1 MEQVRAI
8 VRIHRRSDGAVAD
21 VSDMIDGS
29 DGGRPV
35 IHRAVN
41 RAGDFS
47 FALTVGSSNPILES
61 FDGWTDGSGGPA
73 DAGAVTWG
81 MYCTVTDATSGALM
95 TDGIISTLRL
105 QERVLQVECAD
116 WLAVLGSQG
125 GDIRRNFYADS
136 VVRDTDARWEEDA
149 IRSTF
154 ADDEVPMTETAQ
166 FAVYSPMMHT
176 GSSGAHMIYDANRS
190 SPGPRTVT
198 WQIGGSHSQIRKI
211 TGMRFLWQNMSDIGV
226 TDCNAV
232 ITASLNGISVT
243 RSVLFNYEPPIPG
256 RAYVTLDFDF
266 GIVDTREGAKLT
278 ITADTDSAGLFTLG
292 IYVVGGDGVLDGD
305 AIDGSPGSLQGTVE
319 AYVWKQAD
327 ATVAGQDLVI
337 SSIDGVS
344 SIDESLLQPDASG
357 RVRCTYSTG
366 EIQTGEIM
374 RQIGER
380 LGFSSTVMQISSDS
394 DPKVA
399 QFNTGGGYAL
409 DYLTLVAD
417 ITDKEGRGR
426 SFCAVGNP
434 PALNIGSRRLSSD
447 SPQHRTV
454 YGCVDTSDPDVCDV
468 IMYAYSPTLTMKN
481 RPSRAVYRGE
491 QSNPDGENRGYMI
504 LVVSDPKLLDSRGLD
519 TDTLI
524 SSSGVSDIGSAA
536 AAAWSEISKDPEEW
550 EGELTLSGIVP
561 NMIDSSGQFAGS
573 GIVIEVTHP
582 LSGQTKKKF
591 AVTEVVYDYNQV
603 TTKLTLTNHS
613 MRYASAIPDTV
624 ALAVQTSAQVANGNE
639 ALSRTQFVRV
649 RADTVITLSG
659 KIEVIGFTSQGSIIF
674 EDVTRLDF
682 PSGRTVIYGMAPA
695 NGGTGYSDNEPYDV
709 SAVSLN
715 GVRFEIPELER
726 PDYKH
731 GQTLI
736 VNIDIPTP

>member
-21 VSDMIDGS
+21 VSDMMDGS

-47 FALTVGSSNPILES
+47 FALTVGSSNPILDS
-61 FDGWTDGSGGPA
+61 FDGWKDGSGGPA

-81 MYCTVTDATSGALM
+81 MYCTVTDAASGALM
-95 TDGIISTLRL
+95 ADGIISTLRM

-166 FAVYSPMMHT
+166 FAVYSPVEHAR
-176 GSSGAHMIYDANRS
+176 SNYSHLIYYGRYD

-198 WQIGGSHSQIRKI
+198 WAIDSTGLSQIRRI
-211 TGMRFLWQNMSDIGV
+211 LNLQLRYTQMTGTPKVEADV
-226 TDCNAV
+226 TAV
-232 ITASLNGISVT
+232 LNGVSRTQHISLHGNMGT
-243 RSVLFNYEPPIPG
+243 AEGSIS
-256 RAYVTLDFDF
+256 FDF
-266 GIVDTREGAKLT
+266 GSVDVTGGATLS
-278 ITADTDSAGLFTLG
+278 ITAAISDPHSTMIGLYVYEGENPLSGDS
-292 IYVVGGDGVLDGD
+292 V
-305 AIDGSPGSLQGTVE
+305 DGSSACLSCRLD
-319 AYVWKQAD
+319 AYTWKQAD
-327 ATVAGQDLVI
+327 VSVAGQDLVI

-380 LGFSSTVMQISSDS
+380 LGFSSTVMQISSDN

-434 PALNIGSRRLSSD
+434 PVLNIGSRRLSSD

-454 YGCVDTSDPDVCDV
+454 YGCVDTSDPDICDV

-491 QSNPDGENRGYMI
+491 RSNPGGENRGYMI
-504 LVVSDPKLLDSRGLD
+504 LVVSDPKLLNSRGLY

-561 NMIDSSGQFAGS
+561 SMIDSSGQFAGS

-582 LSGQTKKKF
+582 LSGQTKKRF

-613 MRYASAIPDTV
+613 MRYASSIPDTV

-639 ALSRTQFVRV
+639 ALSRTQFVSV
-649 RADTVITLSG
+649 KTDDVASLSDA
-659 KIEVIGFTSQGSIIF
+659 ILVEGFTSEGTVIF
-674 EDVTRLDF
+674 EDITRLDF
-682 PSGRTVIYGMAPA
+682 PSGRTVIYAMAPA
-695 NGGTGYSDNEPYDV
+695 SGGTGYSDNEPYDV
-709 SAVSLN
+709 SAITLN
-715 GVRFEIPELER
+715 GVRFEISELER